1 MVLKEDE
8 IREVINRKGFNDG
21 VMQLLHV
28 DGDIEY
34 EVGDVLAVGINN
46 EDNELYALVADPDDN
61 HFWFTLEEIEE
72 NAYIT
77 FNRLVDEI
85 LN

>member
-1 MVLKEDE
+1 MVYKEDE
-8 IREVINRKGFNDG
+8 IREAINSKGFNDG
-21 VMQLLHV
+21 VMQLLHI
-28 DGDIEY
+28 GRDIEY
-34 EVGDVLAVGINN
+34 EVGNVLAVGISN
-46 EDNELYALVADPDDN
+46 EENELLALVADTDDN
-61 HFWFTLEEIEE
+61 HFWLTMEEIEE

>member
-1 MVLKEDE
+1 MVYKEDE
-8 IREVINRKGFNDG
+8 IRNAINRKGFNDG

-28 DGDIEY
+28 STGIKY
-34 EVGDVLAVGINN
+34 EVGDVLAVGISN
-46 EDNELYALVADPDDN
+46 EENELFALVADPDDN
-61 HFWFTLEEIEE
+61 HFWFTMKEIEE

-77 FNRLVDEI
+77 YNKLVDDI